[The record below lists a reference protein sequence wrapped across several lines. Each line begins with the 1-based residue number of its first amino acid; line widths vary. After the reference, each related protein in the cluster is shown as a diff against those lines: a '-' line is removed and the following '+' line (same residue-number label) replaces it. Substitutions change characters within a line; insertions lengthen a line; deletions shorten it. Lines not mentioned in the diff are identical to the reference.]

1 MPITK
6 KIIKLLTIASLT
18 VLILSPLNLSVYANE
33 AASGVATSIKLGD
46 EIKDG
51 QVICT
56 NEDGNIPCERGYDS
70 NMIGIV
76 NLAPAVSLETE
87 TPQEGYAPI
96 VNSGETL
103 VIVNGANGD
112 IKNGDF
118 VTSSETSGEA
128 AKALKSGYVLGTALE
143 SFSPS
148 KEDDTKSILVAI
160 NIRPVVLSQGAS
172 DNLLELVKQG
182 VESAFLTPLSSLRYI
197 VAAIVVIISV
207 WYGFRQFGK
216 VAQSGVEAVGRNPLA
231 SRAIQFSVFFNV
243 LLTLGIIAVGLII
256 AYLVLVL

>member
-1 MPITK
+1 MIK
-6 KIIKLLTIASLT
+6 KITKLLTIAFLT
-18 VLILSPLNLSVYANE
+18 VFILSPLTLPIYANE
-33 AASGVATSIKLGD
+33 AASGVATSIKLDD
-46 EIKDG
+46 EIKNG

-56 NEDGNIPCERGYDS
+56 NEEGNSLCERGYDS
-70 NMIGIV
+70 NMVGIV
-76 NLAPAVSLETE
+76 NLTPAVSLETE
-87 TPQEGYAPI
+87 IPQEGYAPV

-103 VIVNGANGD
+103 VIVNGENGD
-112 IKNGDF
+112 IVDGDF
-118 VTSSETSGEA
+118 ITSSTVKGEA
-128 AKALKSGYVLGTALE
+128 SKALKSGYVLGTALE
-143 SFSPS
+143 SFSPTDEKS
-148 KEDDTKSILVAI
+148 TKTILVAL

-172 DNLLELVKQG
+172 DNLIELVKQG
-182 VESAFLTPLSSLRYI
+182 LESAFLTPLSSLRYI

-243 LLTLGIIAVGLII
+243 ILTLGIIAVGLII